1 MLNRPIF
8 LIKKQNIMK
17 DKVILV
23 EMLYEKAE
31 QYAKTT
37 FELYKLKTIDKV
49 TDVFASVASRFA
61 IAVIIALFFVLLTVG
76 LALYLG
82 ELLGKT
88 YYGFFALALFYAV
101 LAIVLIIMRK
111 QWLEDKLNN
120 YIINQIFKEKKNA
133 SN

>member
-1 MLNRPIF
+1 
-8 LIKKQNIMK
+8 MK

-37 FELYKLKTIDKV
+37 LEVYRLKTIDKV

-61 IAVIIALFFVLLTVG
+61 ILAVLALFFVLLTVG
-76 LALYLG
+76 MALFLG
-82 ELLGKT
+82 EVLGKN
-88 YYGFFALALFYAV
+88 YYGFFALALFYG
-101 LAIVLIIMRK
+101 LMAIVLIKNRK
-111 QWLEDKLNN
+111 KWLDDKLNN
-120 YIINQIFKEKKNA
+120 YLINEIFKEKKDA

>member
-1 MLNRPIF
+1 
-8 LIKKQNIMK
+8 MK
-17 DKVILV
+17 DKVILI

-37 FELYKLKTIDKV
+37 LELYKLKTIDKV
-49 TDVFASVASRFA
+49 TDVFASIASGFA
-61 IAVIIALFFVLLTVG
+61 IAAVIALFFVLITVG

-88 YYGFFALALFYAV
+88 YYGFFALALFYLLLALV
-101 LAIVLIIMRK
+101 LMSKRK
-111 QWLEDKLNN
+111 QWLEDNLNN
-120 YIINQIFKEKKNA
+120 YIINQIFKEKKNE

>member
-1 MLNRPIF
+1 
-8 LIKKQNIMK
+8 MK
-17 DKVILV
+17 DKVILI

-37 FELYKLKTIDKV
+37 LELYKLKTIDKV
-49 TDVFASVASRFA
+49 TDVFASIASRFA
-61 IAVIIALFFVLLTVG
+61 IAAIIALFFVLLTVG

-88 YYGFFALALFYAV
+88 YYGFFALALFYAL

-120 YIINQIFKEKKNA
+120 YIINQIFKEKKDA